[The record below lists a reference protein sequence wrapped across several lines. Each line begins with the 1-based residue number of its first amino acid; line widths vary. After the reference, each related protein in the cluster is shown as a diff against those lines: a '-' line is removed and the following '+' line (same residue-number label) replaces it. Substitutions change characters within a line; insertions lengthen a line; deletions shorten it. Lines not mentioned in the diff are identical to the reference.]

1 VGGSIVA
8 GEEAEGWVRVGD
20 RFLPHEVNGKTVLV
34 PRGPSKFRAEGRL
47 EDLDDEEA
55 EEEGADSVP
64 WRDQKEPGSARK
76 PRETPEQRRQR
87 VLREEEERVRD
98 KEHEEQE
105 RRSKELLRKHRQLLQ
120 QGSSH
125 YTALS
130 VHRTASLEEI
140 HEAYRKL
147 CKVFHPDRADEKNE
161 RAARHRIM
169 AQLTEAYGVLSC
181 PTKRWAYD
189 RSLPGEMEEPAP
201 GPVALERGSVDDG
214 QDGDFDFSGDG
225 RPFRFCK
232 GKAARVAKACGSR
245 EGVRLVMHQL
255 LGKEPMELAE
265 CGGVVRH
272 VGPMSPLGGL
282 GECGS
287 ANCLAHRLRSPELR
301 NGFRDFVVSKV
312 RAALRT
318 KSRWWGPEGLHYA
331 SLGSGELLFDLELL
345 ERLRE
350 EGVRI
355 AKICLI
361 DRAYGAPS
369 LATRRALREFADWQR
384 ASAQLRRL
392 LPAEIFV
399 FGRLADYFEAAEK
412 GCASDCHV
420 FVHCDAHWEGCA
432 GDCNR
437 LASRALCKN
446 GLLARLAESTE
457 SLDADLPKGALVAPF
472 RGDEPFSTGAAE
484 SDASVAQQGGL
495 HVGEPFFSAAWILA
509 SWPAEC
515 FKPPSLQRVEHPLLS
530 RPEDS
535 SRLRLLA
542 RDLRLEVWRVTCK
555 PRIPVRAAPAASAEI
570 VEVFYANDEVLVA
583 EVKAPWLKVAK
594 EHWQTDA
601 PEAAWVLQDGSAFG
615 LGPLLERI

>member
-1 VGGSIVA
+1 MTASANAIAAAAVAQIRATPVEALAQRPPEKGYPAASISEAERAVLNSPYALGYLGAGELEEEEGAEIDYGEYALSEGEAFEDEIIRPKPRKDQVTEYVVDNTELQADAPGVAFRFSCVLEDRDERRPVALWGSIVA

-312 RAALRT
+312 
-318 KSRWWGPEGLHYA
+318 
-331 SLGSGELLFDLELL
+331 
-345 ERLRE
+345 
-350 EGVRI
+350 
-355 AKICLI
+355 
-361 DRAYGAPS
+361 
-369 LATRRALREFADWQR
+369 
-384 ASAQLRRL
+384 
-392 LPAEIFV
+392 
-399 FGRLADYFEAAEK
+399 
-412 GCASDCHV
+412 
-420 FVHCDAHWEGCA
+420 
-432 GDCNR
+432 
-437 LASRALCKN
+437 
-446 GLLARLAESTE
+446 
-457 SLDADLPKGALVAPF
+457 
-472 RGDEPFSTGAAE
+472 
-484 SDASVAQQGGL
+484 
-495 HVGEPFFSAAWILA
+495 GEPFFSAAWILA